1 MVQQMT
7 TSNRP
12 RLALIVA
19 AVCVVATWFG
29 IMLLLN
35 YMQVERNLIMM
46 MAPASSGVL
55 AVVFLYL
62 GMGKRGHPV
71 SKSPHLPELSGDIA
85 STGVTEVAHMPVE
98 IPDRKEEA
106 AIIVEEPVA
115 HSPFQS
121 AIMAEVPQNTT
132 VTAAEIPQSVH
143 KIMDAIEKRTEL
155 RCLMI
160 AAPSHGVLQ
169 DRLNNWLGGKYGR
182 LVSTSMAAN
191 EKGFY
196 LAVFYEPFPMQT

>member
-1 MVQQMT
+1 MAI
-7 TSNRP
+7 NERP
-12 RLALIVA
+12 RIVLIVA
-19 AVCVVATWFG
+19 AVCVVGAWFG

-35 YMQVERNLIMM
+35 YIQVERNLILT
-46 MAPASSGVL
+46 MAPASSVVL

-62 GMGKRGHPV
+62 GKNRHPV
-71 SKSPHLPELSGDIA
+71 GNGPPMLELSDDII
-85 STGVTEVAHMPVE
+85 STRVTEQARMPVDISE
-98 IPDRKEEA
+98 RKEEA
-106 AIIVEEPVA
+106 AIVVEEPVT

-121 AIMAEVPQNTT
+121 TIMAEVPQNTA
-132 VTAAEIPQSVH
+132 VTATEIPESVH